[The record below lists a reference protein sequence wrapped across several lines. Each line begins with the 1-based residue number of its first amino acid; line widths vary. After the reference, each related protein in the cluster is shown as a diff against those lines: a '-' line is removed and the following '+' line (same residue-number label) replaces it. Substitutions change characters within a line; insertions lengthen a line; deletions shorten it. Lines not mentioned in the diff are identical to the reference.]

1 MYAFWG
7 EMYFPHHPEYFFKN
21 PIFPL
26 FTSGD
31 LSVLQQEQTL
41 RFRLSRFNR
50 YLDYYDAGDGDWG
63 WLTENI
69 DEDREQVISWE
80 MRWKMFILCEKI
92 SFIVFGKHAIL

>member
-1 MYAFWG
+1 MLSG
-7 EMYFPHHPEYFFKN
+7 EKCISHIIKK
-21 PIFPL
+21 PIFPSVN
-26 FTSGD
+26 SGD

-69 DEDREQVISWE
+69 DEDREQVLKSVWG
-80 MRWKMFILCEKI
+80 R
-92 SFIVFGKHAIL
+92 SHGTD